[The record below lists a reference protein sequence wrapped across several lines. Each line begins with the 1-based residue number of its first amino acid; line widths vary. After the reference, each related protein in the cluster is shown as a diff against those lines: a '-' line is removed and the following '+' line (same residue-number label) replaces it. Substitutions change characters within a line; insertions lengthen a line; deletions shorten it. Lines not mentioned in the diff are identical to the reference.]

1 MGRRSSRKLDVVLK
15 PAAIRDLRKLEKR
28 DQRRIG
34 DRIDALRADP
44 RPPGMEVLKG
54 QEGFVRIRVGDYRII
69 YLVDDEAREVLVVKI
84 RHRRNAY
91 RKLP

>member
-1 MGRRSSRKLDVVLK
+1 MGRGSRRKLAVVLK

-34 DRIDALRADP
+34 DRIEALALEP
-44 RPPGMEVLKG
+44 RPAGMELLRG
-54 QEGFVRIRVGDYRII
+54 REGFVRVRVGDYRII
-69 YLVDDEAREVLVVKI
+69 YLVDDGAREVLIVKI

-91 RKLP
+91 RKMP